1 MLESPGES
9 GEEPPPLEL
18 GAGHS
23 RYPNLRGAPPGLPA
37 GAPLVMQPYEENTIM
52 DQVKEKWMGSAI
64 LTKKVINT
72 SKKKVEQMYLR
83 DKICLNQKDKGAVA
97 HWLR

>member
-1 MLESPGES
+1 
-9 GEEPPPLEL
+9 
-18 GAGHS
+18 
-23 RYPNLRGAPPGLPA
+23 
-37 GAPLVMQPYEENTIM
+37 MQPYEENTIM

-83 DKICLNQKDKGAVA
+83 DKI
-97 HWLR
+97 